1 VAALS
6 RRDAERLLRFVAV
19 AEAESLGDEQPFTPE
34 LLVELGGLVEADWVT
49 YCELDRVRLRLI
61 SSIGRAGDD
70 YSGEEEIAPHV
81 FWQIV
86 IEEHPVC
93 VQHQRGDFRALKV
106 SDFRTRTQL
115 RRSCLYDAW
124 FRPLGVEHEL
134 NVPIPSPLWHTKT
147 FLFDRADGRD
157 FTERDRLV
165 LDLLQ
170 PHLAR
175 LWETAQTRRLLKAA
189 LARLDQSENSDS
201 SGVILLAGGESPGF
215 TSPSARR
222 LIRDFFQAGAGGRL
236 PPALARWLE
245 AGAEQPFRQDRN
257 ERVLTVRREGDA
269 LLLRE
274 RREVVRLTRREREVL
289 SWVARGKT
297 NAQVAELLWLSPST
311 VRKHLE
317 NVYPKLGVNTRTA
330 AVASFLGLID
340 AEAS

>member
-1 VAALS
+1 M
-6 RRDAERLLRFVAV
+6 
-19 AEAESLGDEQPFTPE
+19 
-34 LLVELGGLVEADWVT
+34 
-49 YCELDRVRLRLI
+49 
-61 SSIGRAGDD
+61 
-70 YSGEEEIAPHV
+70 
-81 FWQIV
+81 
-86 IEEHPVC
+86 C

-106 SDFRTRTQL
+106 SDFLTRTQL
-115 RRSCLYDAW
+115 RRSRLYDAW

-175 LWETAQTRRLLKAA
+175 LREAAHTRRLLRAA
-189 LARLDQSENSDS
+189 LARLDQSENGDP
-201 SGVILLAGGESPGF
+201 SGVILLAGAERPGF
-215 TSPSARR
+215 TSSSARR
-222 LIRDFFQAGAGGRL
+222 LIREFFEVGAGGRL
-236 PPALARWLE
+236 PPELARWLE
-245 AGAEQPFRQDRN
+245 AGAELPFSRHRN
-257 ERVLTVRREGDA
+257 ERVLTVRRDGDA
-269 LLLRE
+269 LLLEE
-274 RREVVRLTRREREVL
+274 RREKIRLTRREREVL

-330 AVASFLGLID
+330 AVASFLGLIE

>member
-1 VAALS
+1 MATLS
-6 RRDAERLLRFVAV
+6 GSDAERLLRFVG
-19 AEAESLGDEQPFTPE
+19 EAQSAGGDQPFTADS
-34 LLVELGGLVEADWVT
+34 LVELGRLVEADWVT
-49 YCELDRVRLRLI
+49 YCELDRVRLRQLCAV
-61 SSIGRAGDD
+61 GRAGDD

-106 SDFRTRTQL
+106 TDFLTRTQL
-115 RRSCLYDAW
+115 RRSRLYDAW
-124 FRPLGVEHEL
+124 LRPLGVEHEL

-147 FLFDRADGRD
+147 FLFDRAGGRD

-165 LDLLQ
+165 LDLLR

-175 LWETAQTRRLLKAA
+175 LWEAASTRRLLRAA
-189 LARLDQSENSDS
+189 LARLDQSENGS
-201 SGVILLAGGESPGF
+201 SGVILLAGDERPEF
-215 TSPSARR
+215 TSPTARR
-222 LIRDFFQAGAGGRL
+222 LLRDFFQPEAGGRL
-236 PPALARWLE
+236 PPELARWLE
-245 AGAEQPFRQDRN
+245 AGAEQPFSRHRN
-257 ERVLTVRREGDA
+257 GRLLTVRRDGDA
-269 LLLRE
+269 LLLQE

-330 AVASFLGLID
+330 AVASFLGLIE

>member
-1 VAALS
+1 MAALS
-6 RRDAERLLRFVAV
+6 RRDADRLLRFVA
-19 AEAESLGDEQPFTPE
+19 EAETLGGDQPFTPE

-49 YCELDRVRLRLI
+49 YCELDRVRLRLRC
-61 SSIGRAGDD
+61 SIGRAGDD

-106 SDFRTRTQL
+106 TDFLTRTQL
-115 RRSCLYDAW
+115 RRSRLYDAW
-124 FRPLGVEHEL
+124 LRPLGVEHEL

-189 LARLDQSENSDS
+189 LARLDQSETDS
-201 SGVILLAGGESPGF
+201 SGVILLAGAERPGF

-222 LIRDFFQAGAGGRL
+222 LIRDFFQPEAGGRL
-236 PPALARWLE
+236 PPELARWLE
-245 AGAEQPFRQDRN
+245 AGAEQPFSRHRN
-257 ERVLTVRREGDA
+257 ERVLAVTREGDA

-330 AVASFLGLID
+330 AVASFLGLLD